1 LIVAWLSRNFDLP
14 AESDIPG
21 IEFLPQGALEARR
34 HRGEVQ
40 EHNTMAS
47 ASPNSSAPS
56 IGHDGNTVALY
67 DNALRTI
74 YLAKPWRGDTP
85 AETSILVHEL
95 VHHLQDAAGM
105 TFECP
110 QAREKVA
117 YEAQERWLVL
127 SGRSLLQDFEIDPL
141 TLLLRTKCFY

>member
-1 LIVAWLSRNFDLP
+1 MVSWLSINFDLP
-14 AESDIPG
+14 AESEIPR

-34 HRGEVQ
+34 HRGAVQ
-40 EHNTMAS
+40 EQNTMTS
-47 ASPNSSAPS
+47 APLDSSAPS
-56 IGHDGNTVALY
+56 IGQDGSTVALY
-67 DNALRTI
+67 DNTLRTI
-74 YLAKPWRGDTP
+74 YLAEPWRGDTP

-127 SGRSLLQDFEIDPL
+127 SDRSLFQDFEIDPL
-141 TLLLRTKCFY
+141 TLLLRTECYY